1 MWLLPSV
8 LILLIAATAVAA
20 ATPIMLASLGEAL
33 TEHSGVQNLGIEGL
47 MLIGALTAFWA
58 SVHLGTPWAGV
69 IAAVVVAGGV
79 GLVYASLTVSLGT
92 DQVVTGLALNI
103 LAAGLTSYL
112 GRALVGL
119 PPRASF
125 GSVPIPGLSH
135 IPVLGPVFFHQTIF
149 TYASYLMVPALTLA
163 LFHTRWGL
171 HLRAVGESPGTADAA
186 GLSVVGFRYA
196 ATILGAALV
205 GMAGANIST
214 AVANAWTDNL
224 TGGRGWIALALVI
237 FAGWQPVRVMLGA
250 YLFGVVETLA
260 FHAQAL
266 GLPISSYLLQTLP
279 YLFTAAVLALSGGRA
294 IRLRLGAPAAL
305 GQSWFRE

>member
-1 MWLLPSV
+1 
-8 LILLIAATAVAA
+8 
-20 ATPIMLASLGEAL
+20 

-205 GMAGANIST
+205 G
-214 AVANAWTDNL
+214 
-224 TGGRGWIALALVI
+224 
-237 FAGWQPVRVMLGA
+237 
-250 YLFGVVETLA
+250 
-260 FHAQAL
+260 
-266 GLPISSYLLQTLP
+266 
-279 YLFTAAVLALSGGRA
+279 GRA
-294 IRLRLGAPAAL
+294 IGLRLGAPAAL

>member
-1 MWLLPSV
+1 
-8 LILLIAATAVAA
+8 
-20 ATPIMLASLGEAL
+20 MLASLGEAL

-47 MLIGALTAFWA
+47 MLIGALAAFWA
-58 SVHLGTPWAGV
+58 SVRLGTPWAGMA
-69 IAAVVVAGGV
+69 AAVLVVGGV
-79 GLVYASLTVSLGT
+79 GVLYAGLTVSLGS

-103 LAAGLTSYL
+103 VAAGLTSYL
-112 GRALVGL
+112 GRPLVGL

-125 GSVPIPGLSH
+125 GPVAVPGLVH
-135 IPVLGPVFFHQTIF
+135 IPILGPVFFHQSIF
-149 TYASYLMVPALTLA
+149 TYASYLMVPALVLG

-171 HLRAVGESPGTADAA
+171 HLRAVGESPETADAA

-196 ATILGAALV
+196 ATTLGAALV

-237 FAGWQPVRVMLGA
+237 FAGWQPLRVMLGA

-279 YLFTAAVLALSGGRA
+279 YLFTAAVLALSARRA

-305 GQSWFRE
+305 GRFWLRE